1 VEEAEIWDELCDY
14 RKQVN
19 IYGLVVLYAGPQ
31 VRLDSWYDLIMDRD
45 VIVGW
50 VVLYSHHSL
59 LTAHNHNHRADSH
72 VDSTHSRPENSAIIT
87 IDGIIRCLLDM
98 WFPLPSR

>member
-19 IYGLVVLYAGPQ
+19 INGLVVLYPGPQ
-31 VRLDSWYDLIMDRD
+31 VRLDNWYNLIMDRD

-50 VVLYSHHSL
+50 VVL
-59 LTAHNHNHRADSH
+59 
-72 VDSTHSRPENSAIIT
+72 
-87 IDGIIRCLLDM
+87 
-98 WFPLPSR
+98 